1 MNCPSCGHDNAPD
14 AAFCDKCGSGL
25 VITCT
30 SCGRGN
36 PPDSAFCAGCG
47 HKLAEAAA
55 AGATPTAPDP
65 LSYTPRHL
73 VEKILRDRGS
83 LVGERRT
90 VTVLFSDAM
99 GFTPLSER
107 IGEEEVYTL
116 MQECTARMMDAVH
129 RYEGTI
135 TQFTGDGVMAL
146 FGAPIAH
153 EDSARRAVAA
163 ALEMQKSLGE
173 YADEVHKEHSIECSF
188 RVGLNTGPV
197 VVGSISD
204 NLDMDYTALGD
215 TVNLASR
222 MESLAEPG
230 TVYLTEET
238 YRVVKDYFEC
248 ESLGAL
254 AVKGKAEPVV
264 AYRAMTEKTAV
275 RTRFHAAT
283 ERGLTPLVGREQELR
298 ALSGYFEQVKRG
310 QGQVVFLSGEAGLG
324 KSRLLLEFRRSLLN
338 EPLTWIEGQCIA
350 YGQKIPY
357 LSISDLIK
365 NNFGV
370 EEGDS
375 EERII
380 ERIDDGTATW
390 DEAPRATTPYLKYLL
405 SVDPGDAAVVAMDP
419 RERRAGVQD
428 GLRALLRQE
437 SRHKPLVVVIEDLHW
452 IDENSGEALGT
463 LADVVA
469 TAPVLMILSSRPDYT
484 HALGERTYFSRI
496 ALSFL
501 PPEESAAIA
510 ERMLQTA
517 DLPKE
522 ISQLITSKGEGNPFY
537 IEEVTKSL
545 VESGVLRQTNGSYRL
560 DRPADEIR
568 VPDTIQEVILSR
580 IDRLE
585 REAKEAIQR
594 ASVIGREFAVRLLN
608 RISDVQAGLDDSLN
622 ELKALELIYATAYFP
637 ELAYMFKHALTH
649 DVAYSTLLV
658 KRRKALH
665 RLVGT
670 AIEELYADRL
680 IEQYEALAYHYYEG
694 QEWEKA
700 LDYLEKAGD
709 KATAA
714 YANQDALD
722 YYAQALEVC
731 EKLGDPALETASR
744 VAEKR
749 AMVNLT
755 IAEVVDATTD
765 FDRMVE
771 AARAL
776 EDRRQE
782 GMALVRLGLAETWAH
797 NFGASEQT
805 LRAALAIGDE
815 GHSELR
821 AVASLHLGTM
831 FYISGRLSE
840 AAPFLQ
846 LADEVFPEMADSPH
860 LAFWVNSRGFRS
872 IIEAQYG
879 GTLEHFRRWGEAAE
893 VQPFL
898 AAQKEWIEAMALAG
912 RGEYQRALAALE
924 ENITTCERVGEKLF
938 RVRALNTVGWIHVE
952 LQNHEEAIRWNVR
965 SEEAELPVLTAIPEV
980 RSNARLNLGDSLLAL
995 GRVAEAEEYYQQ
1007 VERVV
1012 RSPQPA
1018 ENFCPFSYPQHFF
1031 HSYGELWLARG
1042 DNEKALSLAD
1052 ECVAA
1057 SGSANRPKNVVKG
1070 RRLRGQALLAQGK
1083 LAEAETEIDIALGI
1097 AKEIGNPPQLWKTYV
1112 ALGDLRKAQGEP
1124 DQARKAYREAYSV
1137 IESVAEGLTDEALRE
1152 TFLTSPHVRGI
1163 REAAAAE
1170 PKATRSD
1177 A

>member
-1 MNCPSCGHDNAPD
+1 MNCPSCQRDNAAA
-14 AAFCDKCGSGL
+14 AAFCS
-25 VITCT
+25 
-30 SCGRGN
+30 
-36 PPDSAFCAGCG
+36 GCG
-47 HKLAEAAA
+47 QSLTDAHA
-55 AGATPTAPDP
+55 PTVASAAPDP

-73 VEKILRDRGS
+73 AEKILRDRGS

-90 VTVLFSDAM
+90 VTVLFSDAL

-107 IGEEEVYTL
+107 IGEEEVYSL
-116 MQECTARMMDAVH
+116 MQGCVARMMEAVH

-254 AVKGKAEPVV
+254 TVKGKAEPVV
-264 AYRAMTEKTAV
+264 AYRAMSEKTAV
-275 RTRFHAAT
+275 RTRFQAAT

-298 ALSGYFEQVKRG
+298 ALSGYFEQAKRG

-324 KSRLLLEFRRSLLN
+324 KSRLLLEFRRSLVD
-338 EPLTWIEGQCIA
+338 EPLTWLEGQCIS

-370 EEGDS
+370 EEGDN
-375 EERII
+375 ERRII

-390 DEAPRATTPYLKYLL
+390 DEAPRATSPYLKHLL
-405 SVDPGDAAVVAMDP
+405 SVDAGDAAVVAMDP
-419 RERRAGVQD
+419 RERRAGVRD
-428 GLRALLRQE
+428 GLRALLLQE
-437 SRHKPLVVVIEDLHW
+437 SRHKPLVIVIEDLHW
-452 IDENSGEALGT
+452 IDENSEEALAA
-463 LADVVA
+463 LVDIVPSV
-469 TAPVLMILSSRPDYT
+469 PVLMILSSRLGYT
-484 HALGERTYFSRI
+484 DSLGERTHYSRI

-510 ERMLQTA
+510 ERVLQTA
-517 DLPKE
+517 ALPKQ

-545 VESGVLRQTNGSYRL
+545 VESGVLRKTNGSYQL
-560 DRPADEIR
+560 GRPADEIR

-594 ASVIGREFAVRLLN
+594 ASVIGREFAERLLN
-608 RISDVQAGLDDSLN
+608 RISDVQSGLDDSLN
-622 ELKALELIYATAYFP
+622 ELKALELIYERAYFA

-649 DVAYSTLLV
+649 DVAYSTLLI
-658 KRRKALH
+658 KRRKAIH
-665 RLVGT
+665 SLVGA

-680 IEQYEALAYHYYEG
+680 AEQFEALAHHYYEG

-709 KATAA
+709 KATAV

-722 YYAQALEVC
+722 YYTRALEVC
-731 EKLGDPALETASR
+731 EKLGDPALEKASR

-755 IAEVVDATTD
+755 IAEVVDAVTD
-765 FDRMVE
+765 FGLMAE

-782 GMALVRLGLAETWAH
+782 GMVLVRLGMAESWAH
-797 NFGASEQT
+797 DFGASEQT

-815 GHSELR
+815 GHSDVR
-821 AVASLHLGTM
+821 AVASLHLGMM
-831 FYISGRLSE
+831 FFTSGRLSE

-846 LADEVFPEMADSPH
+846 LADEVFPAGMADSPH
-860 LAFWVNSRGFRS
+860 LAFWVNSRGFRG
-872 IIEAQYG
+872 IQQAQYD
-879 GTLEHFRRWGEAAE
+879 GTLEHFRRWGEATE

-898 AAQKEWIEAMALAG
+898 SAGKEWLEAMAFAG

-938 RVRALNTVGWIHVE
+938 RVRALNTVGWIHSE
-952 LQNHEEAIRWNVR
+952 LQNHEEAMRWNLR
-965 SEEAELPVLTAIPEV
+965 SEEAELPLLTAIPEV
-980 RSNARLNLGDSLLAL
+980 RSNARLNLGDNLLAL
-995 GRVAEAEEYYQQ
+995 GRVEEAEEYYQG

-1012 RSPQPA
+1012 RSPEPA
-1018 ENFCPFSYPQHFF
+1018 ENFCLWSYPQHFF

-1042 DNEKALSLAD
+1042 DHEKALSLAD
-1052 ECVAA
+1052 ECVAL
-1057 SGSANRPKNVVKG
+1057 SESTNRPKNVVKG
-1070 RRLRGQALLAQGK
+1070 RRLRGQCLLARGK

-1112 ALGDLRKAQGEP
+1112 ALGDLRKAQGERN
-1124 DQARKAYREAYSV
+1124 QARKAYSEAYSV

-1152 TFLTSPHVRGI
+1152 TFLTSPHVQGI
-1163 REAAAAE
+1163 REAAAAG
-1170 PKATRSD
+1170 
-1177 A
+1177 